1 MIPKAI
7 RAAFRW
13 GAKHPWMAFWGI
25 TFVLV
30 GTITLAVSTID
41 PLGHGFI
48 AVAYA
53 ICLPV
58 LVIAWILSFGRG
70 MFVTWQRSKIRAVL
84 IAVAALLIV
93 VGILAAIVIP
103 GSAAYR
109 ARTYDSDVKSNLK
122 NAAKAEEAYYRV
134 NGSYI
139 ANIDRLP
146 GFNVSS
152 NVTIAVEATATT
164 FVITGTKTKGCKA
177 DTGTWFI
184 SSTTGAIDGTPCR

>member
-1 MIPKAI
+1 MIPKHITAP
-7 RAAFRW
+7 FRW
-13 GAKHPWMAFWGI
+13 GANLPWMAFWGI
-25 TFVLV
+25 TLVLV
-30 GTITLAVSTID
+30 CTITLVVSTID

-109 ARTYDSDVKSNLK
+109 ARAYDADVKANLK
-122 NAAKAEEAYYRV
+122 NAAKAQAAYYRD
-134 NGSYI
+134 NGTYT
-139 ANIDRLP
+139 ANIDSLR
-146 GFNVSS
+146 GFNQSDY
-152 NVTIAVEATATT
+152 VTITVEATETT
-164 FVITGTKTKGCKA
+164 FVITGTKTIGCKA
-177 DTGTWFI
+177 DTGTWSINSTDGSI
-184 SSTTGAIDGTPCR
+184 SGTPCR

>member
-1 MIPKAI
+1 MIPKHITAP
-7 RAAFRW
+7 FRW

-41 PLGHGFI
+41 SLGHGFI

-70 MFVTWQRSKIRAVL
+70 MFVTLQRSKIRAVL
-84 IAVAALLIV
+84 IAVAGLLIV
-93 VGILAAIVIP
+93 VGILAAIAIP

-109 ARTYDSDVKSNLK
+109 ARAYDADVKANLK
-122 NAAKAEEAYYRV
+122 NAATAEETYYKD
-134 NGSYI
+134 NGKYT
-139 ANIDRLP
+139 AKIDRLTS
-146 GFNVSS
+146 FNQSA

>member
-1 MIPKAI
+1 MIPEAI

-13 GAKHPWMAFWGI
+13 WAKHPWMAFWGI
-25 TFVLV
+25 TLLV
-30 GTITLAVSTID
+30 PVSTIIR
-41 PLGHGFI
+41 LGHDFI
-48 AVAYA
+48 AGAYA
-53 ICLPV
+53 ICLLV
-58 LVIAWILSFGRG
+58 LIIGWILSFGRG

-84 IAVAALLIV
+84 ITVATLLIV
-93 VGILAAIVIP
+93 VGILAAITIP

-109 ARTYDSDVKSNLK
+109 ARNYDSDVKSNLK

-134 NGSYI
+134 NGSYTSD
-139 ANIDRLP
+139 IDRLS
-146 GFNVSS
+146 GFNASY
-152 NVTIAVEATATT
+152 NITIAVEATATT